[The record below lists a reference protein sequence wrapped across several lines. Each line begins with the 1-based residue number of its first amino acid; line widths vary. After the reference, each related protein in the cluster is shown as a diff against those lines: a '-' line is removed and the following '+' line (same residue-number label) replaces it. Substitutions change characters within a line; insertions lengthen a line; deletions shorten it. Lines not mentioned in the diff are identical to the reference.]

1 MINYRDFLNLT
12 RPPFD
17 AGPDPDFF
25 YESRA
30 HGEALARL
38 LYFATDQT
46 MGLAAITGEIGA
58 GKTMTL
64 QVLANR
70 LPPDVYRIITV
81 FTAPE
86 SPSGMLA
93 EINRRLEGAETST
106 QGSGDG
112 DVLRREFN
120 RLLERRIVS
129 SGRHLLMIIDE
140 AQRMSEACL
149 DTIKCL
155 TNPFGSGG
163 AYVSVVFSGQ
173 PELKDRLR
181 ALPQVY
187 QRMGLLYHLG
197 YLAREEVPV
206 YVRHRLAV
214 AEADSLDLF
223 DAKGMDLLYSFSGGC
238 PRQINRVCKL
248 AVDRACVLRITAIDA
263 SMLQMIIN
271 DFEKQFS

>member
-1 MINYRDFLNLT
+1 MIHYADFWNLD

-25 YESRA
+25 FESRA

-38 LYFATDQT
+38 LYFSTDRA

-64 QVLANR
+64 QVLAHR
-70 LPPDVYRIITV
+70 LPPDVYRTISV

-86 SPSGMLA
+86 SPAGMLA
-93 EINRRLEGAETST
+93 EINRRLGGADSRTAGE
-106 QGSGDG
+106 
-112 DVLRREFN
+112 DVDALRCDFH
-120 RLLERRIVS
+120 RLLDRYIVS
-129 SGRHLLMIIDE
+129 AGRHLLMIIDE
-140 AQRMSEACL
+140 AQLMSETCL

-155 TNPFGSGG
+155 TNPVGPGG
-163 AYVSVVFSGQ
+163 AQVSVVLSGQ

-181 ALPQVY
+181 ALPQVH
-187 QRMGLLYHLG
+187 QRMGLIYHLG
-197 YLAREEVPV
+197 YLEREEVPA

-214 AEADSLDLF
+214 ADAGSLDVF
-223 DAKGMDLLYSFSGGC
+223 DAAGMDLLYGFSGGC

-248 AVDRACVLRITAIDA
+248 AVDRACILHKSAIDV
-263 SMLQMIIN
+263 SMLRMIIH